1 MALCFTKGG
10 DGGILSYGPLGCRA
24 AKGRLAMTRVT
35 RVTRGGGAGGGIWGG
50 GGFGLLRRVVLPG
63 HFMGM
68 DRPVFTELATERLSL
83 RPWRGG
89 DAAALHRL
97 LNDWEVIRT
106 LAVVPFPYSRENAD
120 EWVASAAQQLAEG
133 EAYQLAI
140 TGTDGGT
147 ELLVGG
153 IGLRL
158 NRSMRT
164 AELGY
169 WVGRAY
175 WGHGVASE
183 AAMRLV
189 RWALANLDIERVE
202 ASVATENGASMAVLR
217 RIGFRHVG
225 DAMKMSVATGA
236 ERKVLRFEADRA
248 DVFGDHGT
256 AAADDAKLEGA
267 KKIVLVAAVALIDAD
282 TRILLA
288 RRPEGKSMAGL
299 WEFPG
304 GKVEPGETPEAA
316 LIRELH
322 EELGI
327 DVASNCLAPFTFA
340 SHDYPKFHLLMPLF
354 LCRRWKGTP
363 KPREGQTLAWVAPGK
378 LAEYNMP
385 EADRPLIPLLRD
397 FL

>member
-1 MALCFTKGG
+1 
-10 DGGILSYGPLGCRA
+10 
-24 AKGRLAMTRVT
+24 
-35 RVTRGGGAGGGIWGG
+35 
-50 GGFGLLRRVVLPG
+50 
-63 HFMGM
+63 M
-68 DRPVFTELATERLSL
+68 DLIPFAPIATERLSI
-83 RPWRGG
+83 RPWRPD

-106 LAVVPFPYSRENAD
+106 LAVVPFPYSRALAD
-120 EWVASAAQQLAEG
+120 EWVASSARNLAEG
-133 EAYQLAI
+133 TAWQLAI
-140 TGTDGGT
+140 TGTEQGT

-153 IGLRL
+153 IGLRMGSA
-158 NRSMRT
+158 RRV

-169 WVGRAY
+169 WVGRSY

-183 AAMRLV
+183 AAGRLA
-189 RWALANLDIERVE
+189 RWALANLEIDSIE
-202 ASVATENGASMAVLR
+202 ASVATDNAASIAVLR

-225 DAMKMSVATGA
+225 EGMKMSVAHGA
-236 ERKVLRFEADRA
+236 ERKVLKFEVTRA
-248 DVFGDHGT
+248 DLFGDHGKT
-256 AAADDAKLEGA
+256 AEDAVVGP
-267 KKIVLVAAVALIDAD
+267 KKIVLVSAVALIDSD

-316 LIRELH
+316 LIRELQ

-340 SHDYPKFHLLMPLF
+340 SHEYEKFHLLMPLF

-363 KPREGQTLAWVAPGK
+363 TPKEGQSLAWVAPGK
-378 LAEYNMP
+378 LAEYKMP

>member
-1 MALCFTKGG
+1 
-10 DGGILSYGPLGCRA
+10 
-24 AKGRLAMTRVT
+24 
-35 RVTRGGGAGGGIWGG
+35 
-50 GGFGLLRRVVLPG
+50 
-63 HFMGM
+63 MGM
-68 DRPVFTELATERLSL
+68 DRPVFTALATERLSL
-83 RPWRGG
+83 RPWRA
-89 DAAALHRL
+89 DDSQALHRL

-120 EWVASAAQQLAEG
+120 EWVASAAKQLADG
-133 EAYQLAI
+133 DAYQLAI

-158 NRSMRT
+158 NRAMRT

-183 AAMRLV
+183 AAMRVV
-189 RWALANLDIERVE
+189 RWALANLDIGHVE

-256 AAADDAKLEGA
+256 AAANDPKLEGA

-304 GKVEPGETPEAA
+304 GKVEAGETPEVA
-316 LIRELH
+316 LIRELR

-340 SHDYPKFHLLMPLF
+340 SHAYEKFHLLMPLF

-363 KPREGQTLAWVAPGK
+363 TPREGQQLAWVAPNK

>member
-1 MALCFTKGG
+1 MPLLQAALASGQF
-10 DGGILSYGPLGCRA
+10 S
-24 AKGRLAMTRVT
+24 V
-35 RVTRGGGAGGGIWGG
+35 
-50 GGFGLLRRVVLPG
+50 
-63 HFMGM
+63 M
-68 DRPVFTELATERLSL
+68 DRTPFTPLETERLSI
-83 RPWRGG
+83 RPWRPD

-106 LAVVPFPYSRENAD
+106 LAVVPFPYSRAQAD
-120 EWVASAAQQLAEG
+120 EWVTSSAKGLEDG
-133 EAYQLAI
+133 RGYQLAI
-140 TGTDGGT
+140 TGTDSQT

-158 NRSMRT
+158 APAKRM

-183 AAMRLV
+183 AAGRLA
-189 RWALANLDIERVE
+189 RWALANLDIDRIE
-202 ASVATENGASMAVLR
+202 ASVATDNGASIAVLR

-225 DAMKMSVATGA
+225 EGMRMSVAHGA
-236 ERKVLRFEADRA
+236 ERRVLLFEATRA
-248 DVFGDHGT
+248 DLFGDHGKT
-256 AAADDAKLEGA
+256 SQANEGA
-267 KKIVLVAAVALIDAD
+267 NPEPITGKKIVLVSAVALIDSD
-282 TRILLA
+282 TRVLLA

-316 LIRELH
+316 LIRELR

-340 SHDYPKFHLLMPLF
+340 SHEYDKFHLLMPLF
-354 LCRRWKGTP
+354 LCRRWKGQPSP
-363 KPREGQTLAWVAPGK
+363 KEGQQLAWVAPGK
-378 LAEYNMP
+378 LADYKMP

>member
-1 MALCFTKGG
+1 MMRPAFT
-10 DGGILSYGPLGCRA
+10 PL
-24 AKGRLAMTRVT
+24 T
-35 RVTRGGGAGGGIWGG
+35 
-50 GGFGLLRRVVLPG
+50 
-63 HFMGM
+63 
-68 DRPVFTELATERLSL
+68 TERLSL
-83 RPWRGG
+83 RPWQAT

-106 LAVVPFPYSRENAD
+106 LAVVPFPYSRELAD
-120 EWVASAAQQLAEG
+120 GWVASSAQRLVDG
-133 EAYQLAI
+133 VAYQLAI
-140 TGTDGGT
+140 TGTEKDT
-147 ELLVGG
+147 ELLIGG

-158 NRSMRT
+158 NVAERH

-183 AAMRLV
+183 AAARLM
-189 RWALANLDIERVE
+189 RWALANLDIDRIE
-202 ASVATENGASMAVLR
+202 ASAATDNAASITVLR

-225 DAMKMSVATGA
+225 EGMQMSVAQGA
-236 ERKVLRFEADRA
+236 QRKVLRFEATRA
-248 DVFGDHGT
+248 DLSGDQPKPAEQGP
-256 AAADDAKLEGA
+256 
-267 KKIVLVAAVALIDAD
+267 KKIVLVSAVALIDSD

-316 LIRELH
+316 LIRELR

-327 DVASNCLAPFTFA
+327 DVASTCLAPFTFA
-340 SHDYPKFHLLMPLF
+340 SHEYETFHLLMPLF

-363 KPREGQTLAWVAPGK
+363 TPREGQTLAWVSPGK
-378 LAEYNMP
+378 LAEYKMP

>member
-1 MALCFTKGG
+1 ME
-10 DGGILSYGPLGCRA
+10 
-24 AKGRLAMTRVT
+24 
-35 RVTRGGGAGGGIWGG
+35 
-50 GGFGLLRRVVLPG
+50 LP
-63 HFMGM
+63 
-68 DRPVFTELATERLSL
+68 LATERLAL
-83 RPWRGG
+83 RGWRTD

-106 LAVVPFPYSRENAD
+106 LAVVPFPYSRALAD
-120 EWVASAAQQLAEG
+120 AWVASSAQRLAEG

-140 TGTDGGT
+140 TGTEDGT
-147 ELLVGG
+147 ETLVGG

-158 NRSMRT
+158 NRAART

-183 AAMRLV
+183 AAGRMA
-189 RWALANLDIERVE
+189 RWALANLDIDRIE
-202 ASVATENGASMAVLR
+202 ASVATDNAGSIAVLR

-225 DAMKMSVATGA
+225 DGMKMSVAHGA
-236 ERKVLRFEADRA
+236 ERKTLIFETTRA
-248 DVFGDHGT
+248 DLFGDHGHT
-256 AAADDAKLEGA
+256 ATGA
-267 KKIVLVAAVALIDAD
+267 KQVVLVSAVALIDAD

-316 LIRELH
+316 LIRELA

-327 DVASNCLAPFTFA
+327 DVAHNCLAPFTFA
-340 SHDYPKFHLLMPLF
+340 SHAYEKFHLLMPLF
-354 LCRRWKGTP
+354 LCRRWKGQP
-363 KPREGQTLAWVAPGK
+363 VSREGQHLAWVAPGK
-378 LAEYNMP
+378 LHEYRMP
-385 EADRPLIPLLRD
+385 EADRPLVPLLRD

>member
-1 MALCFTKGG
+1 MHSAPFTPIK
-10 DGGILSYGPLGCRA
+10 
-24 AKGRLAMTRVT
+24 
-35 RVTRGGGAGGGIWGG
+35 
-50 GGFGLLRRVVLPG
+50 
-63 HFMGM
+63 
-68 DRPVFTELATERLSL
+68 TERLRV
-83 RPWRGG
+83 RPWRAE

-106 LAVVPFPYSRENAD
+106 LAVVPFPYSRALAD
-120 EWVASAAQQLAEG
+120 EWVASSLKSLAEG
-133 EAYQLAI
+133 TAYQLAI
-140 TGTDGGT
+140 TGIEQGT

-153 IGLRL
+153 IGLKIAAG
-158 NRSMRT
+158 RS

-183 AAMRLV
+183 AAGRLV
-189 RWALANLDIERVE
+189 RWALANLDIDRIE
-202 ASVATENGASMAVLR
+202 ASVATENAGSIAVLR

-225 DAMKMSVATGA
+225 DGMQMSVAHGA
-236 ERKVLRFEADRA
+236 ERRVLRFEATRA
-248 DVFGDHGT
+248 DLFGDHGKT
-256 AAADDAKLEGA
+256 EPKEAAAAQG
-267 KKIVLVAAVALIDAD
+267 KKIVLVSAVALIDPD

-316 LIRELH
+316 LIRELR

-340 SHDYPKFHLLMPLF
+340 SHEYEAFHLINS
-354 LCRRWKGTP
+354 CRSENLVT
-363 KPREGQTLAWVAPGK
+363 T
-378 LAEYNMP
+378 
-385 EADRPLIPLLRD
+385 
-397 FL
+397 

>member
-1 MALCFTKGG
+1 
-10 DGGILSYGPLGCRA
+10 
-24 AKGRLAMTRVT
+24 
-35 RVTRGGGAGGGIWGG
+35 
-50 GGFGLLRRVVLPG
+50 
-63 HFMGM
+63 
-68 DRPVFTELATERLSL
+68 
-83 RPWRGG
+83 
-89 DAAALHRL
+89 
-97 LNDWEVIRT
+97 
-106 LAVVPFPYSRENAD
+106 
-120 EWVASAAQQLAEG
+120 
-133 EAYQLAI
+133 
-140 TGTDGGT
+140 
-147 ELLVGG
+147 LLVGG
-153 IGLRL
+153 IGLRV
-158 NRSMRT
+158 NRAMRT

-189 RWALANLDIERVE
+189 RWALANLDIGHVE

-256 AAADDAKLEGA
+256 AAANDPKLEGA
-267 KKIVLVAAVALIDAD
+267 KKIVLVAAVALIDVD

-304 GKVEPGETPEAA
+304 GKVEPGETPEVA
-316 LIRELH
+316 LIRELR

-340 SHDYPKFHLLMPLF
+340 SHAYEKFHLLMPLF

-363 KPREGQTLAWVAPGK
+363 TPREGQQLAWVAPNK

-385 EADRPLIPLLRD
+385 EADRPLVPLLRD

>member
-1 MALCFTKGG
+1 ML
-10 DGGILSYGPLGCRA
+10 
-24 AKGRLAMTRVT
+24 
-35 RVTRGGGAGGGIWGG
+35 
-50 GGFGLLRRVVLPG
+50 
-63 HFMGM
+63 M
-68 DRPVFTELATERLSL
+68 DRPPFTPLATERLAL
-83 RPWRGG
+83 RPWQAG

-106 LAVVPFPYSRENAD
+106 LAVVPFPYSRKLAD
-120 EWVASAAQQLAEG
+120 DWVASCATHLADG
-133 EAYQLAI
+133 SAYQLAI
-140 TGTDGGT
+140 TGTEAGT

-158 NRSMRT
+158 NPATRT
-164 AELGY
+164 GELGY

-183 AAMRLV
+183 AAGRLA
-189 RWALANLDIERVE
+189 RWALANLDIDRVE
-202 ASVATENGASMAVLR
+202 ASVATDNAGSTAVLR
-217 RIGFRHVG
+217 KIGCRQIG
-225 DAMKMSVATGA
+225 EGMKMSVAHGA
-236 ERKVLRFEADRA
+236 ERKMLIFEATRA
-248 DVFGDHGT
+248 DLFGDHGKKS
-256 AAADDAKLEGA
+256 DAGA
-267 KKIVLVAAVALIDAD
+267 GDVAEQMAGSKKIVLVSAVALIDID

-316 LIRELH
+316 LIRELR

-340 SHDYPKFHLLMPLF
+340 SHAYEKFHLLMPLF

-363 KPREGQTLAWVAPGK
+363 TAKEGQTLAWVSPAR
-378 LAEYNMP
+378 LSEYRMP
-385 EADRPLIPLLRD
+385 EADRPLVPLLRD